1 MLQEYIHHLEFL
13 MKRTVYF
20 ISESTGITARAMG
33 YSLLSQF
40 EDVEFEV
47 IYMPFINNLR
57 KAQKLTRRFEEQE
70 QRPIVVATMMEPE
83 VAEVLRGSRCLY
95 LELFD
100 RFLPAI
106 SEELGV
112 KPSGKKG
119 LSHGIS
125 DDRIY
130 QDRMSTINFA
140 MVNDDG
146 VRVDKFGEADVVLVG
161 VSRSGKTPTCLYLA
175 MHFGLRAAN
184 YPLTE
189 EDFERNDVI
198 GILRPYRDKLF
209 GLTIDPERLH
219 RIREQRRPGSDY
231 AALVNCQR
239 EVRQALQ
246 IFEEL
251 DIPVL
256 DTTTRSIEEISSRI
270 TKRLMKRSAG

>member
-1 MLQEYIHHLEFL
+1 

-40 EDVEFEV
+40 EDVEFDV
-47 IYMPFINNLR
+47 VYMPFVNNPHKAR
-57 KAQKLTRRFEEQE
+57 KLARRFEEHE
-70 QRPIVVATMMEPE
+70 QRPVVVATMMEPE
-83 VAEVLRGSRCLY
+83 VAKVLRISRCLY

-100 RFLPAI
+100 SFLPAI
-106 SEELGV
+106 SEELGID
-112 KPSGKKG
+112 PSGKMG

-189 EDFERNDVI
+189 EDFEGNDVI
-198 GILRPYRDKLF
+198 QVLRPHRDKLF

-219 RIREQRRPGSDY
+219 RIREQRRPGSGY
-231 AALVNCQR
+231 AALTNCQG
-239 EVRQALQ
+239 EVGQALQ

-270 TKRLMKRSAG
+270 TKRLMKQAAG